1 MTPEQIV
8 PKQEPQ
14 PAPQPVEPPVEET
27 PQDTVVLDDSFTQAQ
42 QDAAAGNV
50 TENTDQT
57 NADQTVVEEQPTEN
71 NIDETIHVT
80 EIDETYAPDDTQTQE
95 G

>member
-1 MTPEQIV
+1 M
-8 PKQEPQ
+8 
-14 PAPQPVEPPVEET
+14 
-27 PQDTVVLDDSFTQAQ
+27 LDDSFTQAQ

-50 TENTDQT
+50 SENTDQT
-57 NADQTVVEEQPTEN
+57 NIDQTVVEEQPMGN
-71 NIDETIHVT
+71 NTDEVIHDV

>member
-1 MTPEQIV
+1 
-8 PKQEPQ
+8 
-14 PAPQPVEPPVEET
+14 
-27 PQDTVVLDDSFTQAQ
+27 VVLDDSFTQAQ

-50 TENTDQT
+50 SENTVQT
-57 NADQTVVEEQPTEN
+57 EVEEQPTEN